1 MATIIPGSEIFA
13 FRPVDESTLRRA
25 ALDHL
30 KLHTVLDND
39 HAALDPITY
48 EVIRHRMWATTQEM
62 GDAFRRMSGSVVVT
76 GANDFNFGIMD
87 ELGNTVQLGPYNL
100 ALGVLFDSA
109 VKWSLQHRADNPGIE
124 DGDMFLCND
133 PWVGGGIHQNDV
145 AVFAPIFW
153 EGELFAWT
161 AATAHQLDL
170 GGVAPGSWTPHS
182 RSVFWESLPTPPVK
196 IVRGGRL
203 QRDVEDVYLRRSRIP
218 RLVALD
224 LRAQIGANSFAQEH
238 MRALIRK
245 YGPDVVKAV
254 MKRQIADTEG
264 RLRAKLRELPDG
276 SWRSIAYQEE
286 AREGDRGVY
295 RIVLTLT
302 KKLDHL
308 TFDFRGTDPQVEG
321 LINCTFNGL
330 QGGIIWGIMPTL
342 CGDIPWSPAGV
353 MRCFDV
359 ISEPGTLNNANFPAG
374 ISQASVASGWSTMNA
389 TIECL
394 SQMLDAHPK
403 RRETVI
409 AGCEGTVAITV
420 FAGVN
425 QHRSPFVVM
434 LMDTNAGGLGA
445 RIDQDGVDT
454 GGQVA
459 ITMASIPDVE
469 MTELMNPLLYLW
481 RREEID
487 SGGPGKFRGGV
498 GASICVIAHGTDE
511 RMAMVISGSGKA
523 VNMNPGLAGGYPGNS
538 QIDLAIRKADVRSL
552 FARGIVPSSI
562 DEMRGEV
569 EYLPS
574 HKESYFDANDVYYQ
588 FWQAGGGYMDP
599 LLRDPEMVLHDIVE
613 SRVCVQAARSICG
626 VALKPLGREI
636 DEPETARLREQ
647 IRAERKRRARVMK
660 HFESAAASAT
670 ASIGKR
676 RDDNLVQI
684 GEGETAVLQC
694 LHCGKILCRGNEN
707 HADYLAMIEG
717 APAEAGP
724 QIFPNPALFV
734 NVGIV
739 FRQYC
744 CPGCF
749 TALLTQVV
757 PEDHPLTGVVS
768 AIP

>member
-1 MATIIPGSEIFA
+1 MATLIPGSEIFA
-13 FRPVDESTLRRA
+13 FQPTDEDSLRRA
-25 ALDHL
+25 AAPYLR
-30 KLHTVLDND
+30 LHEVSAPLVDS
-39 HAALDPITY
+39 LDPITY
-48 EVIRHRMWATTQEM
+48 EVIRHHLWATTQEM

-87 ELGNTVQLGPYNL
+87 ELGNTIQLGPYNI

-109 VKWSLQHRADNPGIE
+109 AKWTLQHRAENPGIE

-145 AVFAPIFW
+145 AVFAPMFW

-238 MRALIRK
+238 VRALIRK
-245 YGPDVVKAV
+245 YGPDIVKAV
-254 MKRQIADTEG
+254 MKRQMADTER
-264 RLRAKLRELPDG
+264 RLRAKLRDLPDG
-276 SWRSIAYQEE
+276 SWHAVAYQEE

-295 RIVLTLT
+295 QISLTLT
-302 KKLDHL
+302 KRRDHM

-321 LINCTFNGL
+321 LINCTYNGL
-330 QGGIIWGIMPTL
+330 QGGVIWGIMPVL

-353 MRCFDV
+353 MRCFDI

-394 SQMLDAHPK
+394 SRMLDTQPT
-403 RRETVI
+403 RRDTVI

-420 FAGVN
+420 FAGLN
-425 QHRSPFVVM
+425 QHKYPFVVM

-445 RIDQDGVDT
+445 RVDQDGVDS

-481 RREEID
+481 RREEPD
-487 SGGPGKFRGGV
+487 SGGPGRFRGGV
-498 GASICVIAHGTDE
+498 GASICVVPHGTDE

-538 QIDLAIRKADVRSL
+538 QLDLAIRDSNLRELLRNGVMPAAL
-552 FARGIVPSSI
+552 EEIRGQ
-562 DEMRGEV
+562 V

-599 LLRDPEMVLHDIVE
+599 LLRDPRQVLHDIVE
-613 SRVCVQAARSICG
+613 LRVSAEAARALCG
-626 VALKPLGREI
+626 VALRPSQLEVDG
-636 DEPETARLREQ
+636 PETERLRAK
-647 IRAERKRRARVMK
+647 IRAERRRRARPRQPAGIQS
-660 HFESAAASAT
+660 SASPSTAT
-670 ASIGKR
+670 R
-676 RDDNLVQI
+676 RWDDNLRQI
-684 GEGETAVLQC
+684 GANGSAMLQCQHCGAMVCGAADNYLDHLALVEGE
-694 LHCGKILCRGNEN
+694 
-707 HADYLAMIEG
+707 
-717 APAEAGP
+717 PAEAGP
-724 QIFPNPALFV
+724 QIFPHPELFV
-734 NVGIV
+734 DLKIV

-749 TALLTQVV
+749 TAFLTQVV
-757 PEDHPLTGVVS
+757 PQERPRRKDFILS
-768 AIP
+768 

>member
-1 MATIIPGSEIFA
+1 MAVVIPGSEIFA
-13 FRPVDESTLRRA
+13 FQPTDEESLRQAAMPHVRLHGVDASA
-25 ALDHL
+25 SD
-30 KLHTVLDND
+30 
-39 HAALDPITY
+39 ALDPITY
-48 EVIRHRMWATTQEM
+48 EVIRHRLWATTQEM

-87 ELGNTVQLGPYNL
+87 ELGNTIQLGPYNI

-109 VKWSLQHRADNPGIE
+109 VKWTLMHRAENPGIN

-145 AVFAPIFW
+145 CLYAPMFW

-182 RSVFWESLPTPPVK
+182 KSVFWESLPTPPIK
-196 IVRGGRL
+196 IVRAGRL

-238 MRALIRK
+238 VRALIRK

-254 MKRQIADTEG
+254 MKRQMADTER

-276 SWRSIAYQEE
+276 TWHAVAYQEE

-295 RIVLTLT
+295 KVALTLT
-302 KKLDHL
+302 KRRDHM
-308 TFDFRGTDPQVEG
+308 TFDFRGTDAQVEG
-321 LINCTFNGL
+321 LINCTYNGM
-330 QGGIIWGIMPTL
+330 QGGVIWGIMPVL
-342 CGDIPWSPAGV
+342 CGDIPWSTAGV
-353 MRCFDV
+353 MRCFDI

-394 SQMLDAHPK
+394 SRMLDTNPA
-403 RRETVI
+403 RRETVM

-420 FAGVN
+420 FAGIS
-425 QHRSPFVVM
+425 QYQSPFVVM

-445 RIDQDGVDT
+445 RVDQDGVDS

-481 RREEID
+481 RREETD
-487 SGGPGKFRGGV
+487 SGGPGRFRGGV
-498 GASICVIAHGTDE
+498 GASICVVPHGTDE

-538 QIDLAIRKADVRSL
+538 QLDVAIRDSNLRELLRTGV
-552 FARGIVPSSI
+552 VPAALAEI
-562 DEMRGEV
+562 QGRV

-574 HKESYFDANDVYYQ
+574 HKESSFDPNDVYYQ
-588 FWQAGGGYMDP
+588 FWQAGGGYLDP
-599 LLRDPEMVLHDIVE
+599 LLRDPQLVVRDIIE
-613 SRVCVQAARSICG
+613 LRVS
-626 VALKPLGREI
+626 
-636 DEPETARLREQ
+636 PETARSIYGVALTPAALAVDAAETARNRAE
-647 IRAERKRRARVMK
+647 IRAQRRARARPAK
-660 HFESAAASAT
+660 T
-670 ASIGKR
+670 ANLSSSEPQPGPIKR
-676 RDDNLVQI
+676 WDDNLEQA
-684 GEGETAVLQC
+684 GADGAAWLRCQ
-694 LHCGKILCRGNEN
+694 HCGATICSAADNYL
-707 HADYLAMIEG
+707 DYLPMVEG
-717 APAEAGP
+717 APREAGP
-724 QIFPNPALFV
+724 QIFPNPERFV
-734 NVGIV
+734 DMTIV
-739 FRQYC
+739 FRQYY
-744 CPGCF
+744 CPACF
-749 TALLTQVV
+749 TAFLTQIV
-757 PEDHPLTGVVS
+757 PTNRSRDRDFTLS
-768 AIP
+768 

>member
-1 MATIIPGSEIFA
+1 MAAVIPGSEVFA
-13 FRPVDESTLRRA
+13 FQRTDEESLRQAATPHVRLHGVDASMIDA
-25 ALDHL
+25 I
-30 KLHTVLDND
+30 
-39 HAALDPITY
+39 DPITY
-48 EVIRHRMWATTQEM
+48 EVIRHRLWATTQEM
-62 GDAFRRMSGSVVVT
+62 GDAFRRMSGSVVVA

-87 ELGNTVQLGPYNL
+87 ELGNTIQLGPYNI

-109 VKWSLQHRADNPGIE
+109 VKWSLMHRAENPGIT

-145 AVFAPIFW
+145 AVFAPMFW

-224 LRAQIGANSFAQEH
+224 LRAQIGANSFAQEQI
-238 MRALIRK
+238 RALIRK
-245 YGPDVVKAV
+245 YGPDAVKAV
-254 MKRQIADTEG
+254 MKRQMADTER
-264 RLRAKLRELPDG
+264 RLRAKLCELPDG
-276 SWRSIAYQEE
+276 TWRSVAYQEE

-295 RIVLTLT
+295 KVALTLT
-302 KKLDHL
+302 KRRDHM
-308 TFDFRGTDPQVEG
+308 TFDFRGTDRQVEG
-321 LINCTFNGL
+321 LINCTYNGL
-330 QGGIIWGIMPTL
+330 QGGVIWGIMPVL

-353 MRCFDV
+353 MRCFDI

-394 SQMLDAHPK
+394 SRMLDTNPE

-425 QHRSPFVVM
+425 QYKSPFVVM

-445 RIDQDGVDT
+445 RVDQDGVDS

-481 RREEID
+481 RREETD
-487 SGGPGKFRGGV
+487 SGGPGCFRGGV
-498 GASICVIAHGTDE
+498 GASICVVPHGTDE

-538 QIDLAIRKADVRSL
+538 QLDVAIRGSNFRDL
-552 FARGIVPSSI
+552 FGAGIMPGDLSEI
-562 DEMRGEV
+562 RGEV

-574 HKESYFDANDVYYQ
+574 HKESILDLNDVYYQ
-588 FWQAGGGYMDP
+588 FWQAGGGYLDP
-599 LLRDPEMVLHDIVE
+599 ILREPKLVSRDVVE
-613 SRVCVQAARSICG
+613 QRVSRDAARSIYG
-626 VALKPLGREI
+626 VVLNPALAV
-636 DEPETARLREQ
+636 DESATARRRDQ
-647 IRAERKRRARVMK
+647 IRAERRKRARPVK
-660 HFESAAASAT
+660 TAKIQSARS
-670 ASIGKR
+670 GPVKR
-676 RDDNLVQI
+676 WDDNLEHV
-684 GEGETAVLQC
+684 GEGGAAQLRC
-694 LHCGKILCRGNEN
+694 RHCGATICALADNYL
-707 HADYLAMIEG
+707 DYLPMFEG
-717 APAEAGP
+717 APKEAGP
-724 QIFPNPALFV
+724 QIFPHPERFV
-734 NVGIV
+734 DVTVV
-739 FRQYC
+739 FRQYY
-744 CPGCF
+744 CPSCF
-749 TALLTQVV
+749 TAFLTQVV
-757 PEDHPLTGVVS
+757 PTDRSRERDFALT
-768 AIP
+768 